1 MNPKYQKKWL
11 LLIIISVVALSLT
24 AAIPT
29 TGPSS
34 PWRGAWWSI
43 DIYDGSLQKVVFGG
57 GSQGLFNYIDWGA
70 SVCGTDTNG
79 NPLYAAHA
87 SGVADTVNGTS
98 FTGSAP
104 VVCMTHPPTT
114 FDPNFPFS
122 WTYDPATDT
131 LSGFSSTW
139 TRTRP

>member
-1 MNPKYQKKWL
+1 MNPNYQKKWL

-43 DIYDGSLQKVVFGG
+43 DVDGSLQKVVFGG
-57 GSQGLFNYIDWGA
+57 GSQGQFNYIDWGA

-87 SGVADTVNGTS
+87 SGAGTVDGTS

-114 FDPNFPFS
+114 LYTNFPFS
-122 WTYDPATDT
+122 WTYYPATDT
-131 LSGFSSTW
+131 LLDGYGITW
-139 TRTRP
+139 TRTHP

>member
-1 MNPKYQKKWL
+1 MNPNYQKKWL

-43 DIYDGSLQKVVFGG
+43 DPFDDSLQKVVFGG
-57 GSQGLFNYIDWGA
+57 GSQGRFNYIDWGA
-70 SVCGTDTNG
+70 SVCGTDIND

-87 SGVADTVNGTS
+87 SGVAETVDGTL
-98 FTGSAP
+98 FEGFAP
-104 VVCMTHPPTT
+104 VVCMTHPPYTWEQSRR
-114 FDPNFPFS
+114 FS

-131 LSGFSSTW
+131 LSDGLSIW
-139 TRTRP
+139 TRTLP